1 MRNDGRK
8 KAERLQHVAE
18 LINAVGRGTEI
29 SIFATLEESKHGIF
43 MTVDYY
49 SGNILWKSPTET
61 APLLR

>member
-29 SIFATLEESKHGIF
+29 SIFATLEEAKPSLAQQIWDRMITF
-43 MTVDYY
+43 YDLT
-49 SGNILWKSPTET
+49 
-61 APLLR
+61 